1 MLKKALTPVAP
12 LVLLAAT
19 AVALP
24 AQDATLQEVLQGHYE
39 AIGGLD
45 AWQDVQSV
53 KIEGRMALGPDME
66 APFTAWNARPR
77 QSRVDF
83 TFQGMTGTQAFNGE
97 QGWMIMPF
105 TGSTEP
111 EPMPEDQAAM
121 MREDADLDG
130 PLIGYEEDGIELEL
144 LGTEEVE
151 GTPAYKI
158 QVTLSD
164 GDVRYYYLDTDYYL
178 PIRVEGSRQMQG
190 QTVDFYTILGDYK
203 EVGGLLMAH
212 SIESRAAGMPQG
224 QSQVM
229 TIDSVEINP
238 EIPEGFFTMP
248 ESDSGS

>member
-1 MLKKALTPVAP
+1 MLKKALVPVAM
-12 LVLLAAT
+12 LAVA

-24 AQDATLQEVLQGHYE
+24 AQDATLEEVLAGHYE

-53 KIEGRMALGPDME
+53 KIEGRMSMGPGME

-77 QSRVDF
+77 KSRVDF
-83 TFQGMTGTQAFNGE
+83 TFQGMTGTQAYDGE
-97 QGWMIMPF
+97 QAWMVMPF
-105 TGSTEP
+105 TGSDEP
-111 EPMPEDQAAM
+111 EPMPEGQADM

-130 PLIGYEEDGIELEL
+130 PLVGYEEDGIELEL

-178 PIRVEGSRQMQG
+178 PIRVEGSREIQG
-190 QTVDFYTILGDYK
+190 QTMEFYTTLGDYK
-203 EVGGLLMAH
+203 EVDGLMMAH
-212 SIESRAAGMPQG
+212 SIESQVAGMPQG
-224 QSQVM
+224 QSQVL
-229 TIDSVEINP
+229 TIDSVELNP
-238 EIPEGFFTMP
+238 EIPEGHFAMP
-248 ESDSGS
+248 ASDSDN